1 MKTIATLL
9 DERLVVLDADVETA
23 EDCIRLMA
31 GLFEK
36 YGYVKPGY
44 GDAVAEREK
53 GFPTGLPGKGI
64 NLAIPHTNN
73 ALVNKPA
80 VGVIIPRKPVE
91 FAMMGQKDT
100 KLSCEVVLPLVVQ
113 DSKRRPARHPGVPG
127 EAVPHGGRHLPP
139 PAPHPRDQEQHR
151 PGAAGLDEAHRL
163 PDQHLPGR
171 RTGQGRPGG
180 GPAEQDHRRR
190 GPGRDE
196 PVPAG
201 DPLLELDNLTMTPH
215 TAGNVV
221 DALPKSPLLLARVI
235 LDYWATGKS
244 DMVVN
249 LRNLK

>member
-113 DSKRRPARHPGVPG
+113 DSKRQVAM
-127 EAVPHGGRHLPP
+127 LKKMMKII
-139 PAPHPRDQEQHR
+139 
-151 PGAAGLDEAHRL
+151 
-163 PDQHLPGR
+163 
-171 RTGQGRPGG
+171 
-180 GPAEQDHRRR
+180 QDS
-190 GPGRDE
+190 E
-196 PVPAG
+196 
-201 DPLLELDNLTMTPH
+201 
-215 TAGNVV
+215 
-221 DALPKSPLLLARVI
+221 LLLRIKNSASKEEI
-235 LDYWATGKS
+235 IQCLS
-244 DMVVN
+244 S
-249 LRNLK
+249 LEEE

>member
-100 KLSCEVVLPLVVQ
+100 KLSCEVIMPLVVQ
-113 DSKRRPARHPGVPG
+113 DSKRQVAMLKKMMKIIQDGDLLRR
-127 EAVPHGGRHLPP
+127 L
-139 PAPHPRDQEQHR
+139 RDSR
-151 PGAAGLDEAHRL
+151 DK
-163 PDQHLPGR
+163 
-171 RTGQGRPGG
+171 
-180 GPAEQDHRRR
+180 AE
-190 GPGRDE
+190 
-196 PVPAG
+196 
-201 DPLLELDNLTMTPH
+201 
-215 TAGNVV
+215 
-221 DALPKSPLLLARVI
+221 I
-235 LDYWATGKS
+235 LS
-244 DMVVN
+244 SLSVLN
-249 LRNLK
+249 EE